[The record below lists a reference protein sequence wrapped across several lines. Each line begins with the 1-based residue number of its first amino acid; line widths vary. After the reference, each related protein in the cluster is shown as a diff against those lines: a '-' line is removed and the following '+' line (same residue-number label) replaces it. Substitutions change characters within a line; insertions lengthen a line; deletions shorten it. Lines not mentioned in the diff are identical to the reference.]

1 MNVFGGHPK
10 LSPPGS
16 VQHSAVYEPQHRL
29 PPGQFP
35 QVRRTTSVAVTGR
48 TA

>member
-16 VQHSAVYEPQHRL
+16 VQHNALYEPQHRL
-29 PPGQFP
+29 PPGQLLHDCL
-35 QVRRTTSVAVTGR
+35 TTSLAVTGR